1 MYVSLDAQE
10 SVQISVDNQEI
21 PIQHYLRQP
30 QRLVRAIAEPQLVKQ
45 VSDDAY
51 ELKMR
56 PIDFMEIYHFQPIV
70 QLKVWSGSGSSVYLQ
85 SQGCQIKGI
94 DYINN
99 RFSLKLKGVL
109 YPHEQDG
116 RTVLLGQADLE
127 VGVELPAALMFT
139 PKPFLEKAGNK
150 LLKSVLGRIK
160 HKLMTQLVQDY
171 QAWASREGLKQT
183 ESLGDNASQKSR
195 GRSKLSTDIGF

>member
-1 MYVSLDAQE
+1 MYVSLSATE
-10 SVQISVDNQEI
+10 SVQIPVDNQET

-30 QRLVRAIAEPQLVKQ
+30 QRLVGAIAEPQLVKQ
-45 VSDDAY
+45 LSDDAY

-56 PIDFMEIYHFQPIV
+56 PINFMEVYHFQPIV
-70 QLKVWSGSGSSVYLQ
+70 QLKVWSGSNSSVYLK
-85 SQGCQIKGI
+85 SEGCEVKGI

-116 RTVLLGQADLE
+116 QTVLLGQANLD
-127 VGVELPAALMFT
+127 VGVELPTALMFT
-139 PKPFLEKAGNK
+139 PKVFLERAGNK

-160 HKLMTQLVQDY
+160 QKLMTQLVQDY
-171 QAWASREGLKQT
+171 QRWASKEAVLNT
-183 ESLGDNASQKSR
+183 ESAS
-195 GRSKLSTDIGF
+195 GRSKFSTDIG

>member
-70 QLKVWSGSGSSVYLQ
+70 QLKEW
-85 SQGCQIKGI
+85 
-94 DYINN
+94 
-99 RFSLKLKGVL
+99 
-109 YPHEQDG
+109 
-116 RTVLLGQADLE
+116 
-127 VGVELPAALMFT
+127 
-139 PKPFLEKAGNK
+139 
-150 LLKSVLGRIK
+150 
-160 HKLMTQLVQDY
+160 
-171 QAWASREGLKQT
+171 
-183 ESLGDNASQKSR
+183 
-195 GRSKLSTDIGF
+195 